1 MNGFASYTFG
11 EGFPTPP
18 AGATF
23 TDGAGLR
30 GAPGITDDQNKIT
43 STRIRS
49 GYLGNILAFGL
60 KKDIGEGTSLE
71 GYFALWTV
79 IQTDHT
85 RFHPVSTDVRESYL
99 KVEGPW
105 GSVLAGRTLG
115 LFGKGS
121 VEIDFNYAHGYGVG
135 YPCSLDE
142 TTTPA
147 CGQIGFGVIFPY
159 FAAGLVYKTP
169 TSGRI
174 RHLRRRLRSGH
185 PRWKVGADT
194 APPTRRRA
202 HAMISRLASWASCTL
217 PDRRC
222 GRSSASSE
230 RLELLQPRALPVRCA
245 WSSVRCRLGFAGH
258 YGKGLGF
265 FYALEDTPAAGYTA
279 NDTFGDAPDT
289 DGTLRT
295 FDGYYAQSAVVLGK
309 VDLAAG
315 YGVARLHMLDLDV
328 KRTDTI
334 LPKKQAGLN
343 AGVFF
348 HANENLVLG
357 LDVFQAKF
365 AWYNGSTQTVNT
377 ISAGVTM
384 PW

>member
-11 EGFPTPP
+11 DGRPPPP
-18 AGATF
+18 AGASF
-23 TDGAGLR
+23 TDGAGLT
-30 GAPGITDDQNKIT
+30 GAPGITDEQNKIT

-49 GYLGNILAFGL
+49 GYLGNIFAFGL
-60 KKDIGEGTSLE
+60 KKDLGEGTSLA

-121 VEIDFNYAHGYGVG
+121 VEIDFNYAHGYGLG
-135 YPCSLDE
+135 YPCVLDE

-169 TSGRI
+169 TLAGFAISG
-174 RHLRRRLRSGH
+174 GVYD
-185 PRWKVGADT
+185 PVV
-194 APPTRRRA
+194 
-202 HAMISRLASWASCTL
+202 LAGVWELTPL
-217 PDRRC
+217 P
-222 GRSSASSE
+222 
-230 RLELLQPRALPVRCA
+230 RLEGELTYDLPFGDLGKLHFAGSGLWQKLGIIGSARTTAATGVAGAARLEIGPL
-245 WSSVRCRLGFAGH
+245 RLGFAGH

-265 FYALEDTPAAGYTA
+265 YYAIEDSAAAGYVA
-279 NDTFGDAPDT
+279 NEMFGDPPDVN
-289 DGTLRT
+289 GTLRT

-315 YGVARLHMLDLDV
+315 YGAARLHMLDLDV

-334 LPKKQAGLN
+334 LPKKQAGIN

-357 LDVFQAKF
+357 LDYFRADF
-365 AWYNGSTQTVNT
+365 AWYNGAKQGVNT

>member
-60 KKDIGEGTSLE
+60 KKDLGEGTSLE

-169 TSGRI
+169 TLAGFAISGGVYDPVI
-174 RHLRRRLRSGH
+174 LAGKWELTPLPRLEGELTYDLPFGELGKLHVAGSALWQKLGIIGT
-185 PRWKVGADT
+185 PRTTAATGVAGA
-194 APPTRRRA
+194 
-202 HAMISRLASWASCTL
+202 M
-217 PDRRC
+217 
-222 GRSSASSE
+222 
-230 RLELLQPRALPVRCA
+230 RLELGPV
-245 WSSVRCRLGFAGH
+245 RLGFAGH

-279 NDTFGDAPDT
+279 NDTFGAAPDT

-315 YGVARLHMLDLDV
+315 YGTARLHMLDLDV

-334 LPKKQAGLN
+334 LPKKQAGIN